1 MIRLYGSNRAWRRRK
16 QKFALDRGAMRNR
29 ILATVAL
36 VLAIAAPAY
45 AQTPSAL
52 TQDDVD
58 RARAERTAAA
68 NSLGDLTSRFEIA
81 AADEVTARERIAE
94 LARAVSKLELEIA
107 DRRVEVDEL
116 VRTRYMSG
124 GPEGTERIFT
134 AKTFKDLPI
143 QNEYYQVMTERDLAM
158 LNGLAIAEKLHK
170 EQQVRLDESLED
182 QVELVAEIIGL
193 RDEILETL
201 EKADADFNAIAAAFQ
216 KQEEERKRLEEEAR
230 LRKLEEDR
238 KRRETEA
245 AAAAAAAVAAT
256 STTTTVATSTTPGA
270 PTTTAAPTT
279 TLSPPTTVESPST
292 TSGTTTTTAPPPP
305 PPVVTSGK
313 ACPINGA
320 TSFSDTWG
328 ARRSGG
334 RSHKGVDMMA
344 GRNTP
349 LVAIESGVITRTSN
363 SSLGG
368 ISIYLTGESGSRY
381 YYAHLDHLESGVM
394 GGLNVTVGQQIGF
407 VGSTGNASD
416 WLPHLHFQYAPK
428 GSDWINPY
436 PLVKELC
443 G

>member
-1 MIRLYGSNRAWRRRK
+1 
-16 QKFALDRGAMRNR
+16 MRNR
-29 ILATVAL
+29 ILAAIAL

-68 NSLGDLTSRFEIA
+68 NSLNDLTSRFEIA
-81 AADEVTARERIAE
+81 AADEVTSRERIAE
-94 LARAVSKLELEIA
+94 LARAVAKLELEIA

-116 VRTRYMSG
+116 VRSRYMSG

-134 AKTFKDLPI
+134 ARTFKDLPI
-143 QNEYYQVMTERDLAM
+143 QNEYYQLMTERDLAL
-158 LNGLAIAEKLHK
+158 LNGLAIAENLHRD
-170 EQQVRLDESLED
+170 QQIRLDESLEA
-182 QVELVAEIIGL
+182 QIALVAEIIDL

-201 EKADADFNAIAAAFQ
+201 ENADAEFNAIAAAFQ

-230 LRKLEEDR
+230 LRRLEEDR
-238 KRRETEA
+238 QRREAEA
-245 AAAAAAAVAAT
+245 AAAAAAAIAAT
-256 STTTTVATSTTPGA
+256 STTTSQAPSPTVSS

-279 TLSPPTTVESPST
+279 TDAPTTTASPTTTVESPST

-305 PPVVTSGK
+305 PPVVTAGK

-349 LVAIESGVITRTSN
+349 LVAIESGTITRTSN

-381 YYAHLDHLESGVM
+381 YYAHLDHLESGVR
-394 GGLNVTVGQQIGF
+394 GGLKVTVGQQIGF
-407 VGSTGNASD
+407 VGSSGNASD

>member
-1 MIRLYGSNRAWRRRK
+1 MIRLYGSKRAWRRRK

-29 ILATVAL
+29 ILAAIAL

-45 AQTPSAL
+45 AQAPSAL

-68 NSLGDLTSRFEIA
+68 NSLNDLTSRFEIA
-81 AADEVTARERIAE
+81 AADEVTSRERIAE
-94 LARAVSKLELEIA
+94 LARAVAKLELEIA
-107 DRRVEVDEL
+107 DRHVEVDEL
-116 VRTRYMSG
+116 VRSRYMSG

-143 QNEYYQVMTERDLAM
+143 QNEYYLHRD
-158 LNGLAIAEKLHK
+158 
-170 EQQVRLDESLED
+170 QQIRLDESLEA
-182 QVELVAEIIGL
+182 QVALVAEIIDL

-201 EKADADFNAIAAAFQ
+201 ENADAEFNAIAAAFQ

-230 LRKLEEDR
+230 LRRLEEDR
-238 KRRETEA
+238 QRREAEA
-245 AAAAAAAVAAT
+245 AAAAAAAIAAT
-256 STTTTVATSTTPGA
+256 STTTSQAPAPTVSSPPTTAASTTTEA
-270 PTTTAAPTT
+270 PTTTASPT
-279 TLSPPTTVESPST
+279 TTVESPST
-292 TSGTTTTTAPPPP
+292 TSGTTSTTAPPPP
-305 PPVVTSGK
+305 PPVVTAGK

-349 LVAIESGVITRTSN
+349 LVAIESGTITRTSS

-381 YYAHLDHLESGVM
+381 YYAHLDHLESGVR
-394 GGLNVTVGQQIGF
+394 GGLKVTVGQQIGF

>member
-1 MIRLYGSNRAWRRRK
+1 
-16 QKFALDRGAMRNR
+16 MRNR
-29 ILATVAL
+29 ILAAIAL

-45 AQTPSAL
+45 AQAPSAL

-68 NSLGDLTSRFEIA
+68 NSLNDLTSRFEIA
-81 AADEVTARERIAE
+81 AADEVTSRERIAE
-94 LARAVSKLELEIA
+94 LARAVAKLELEIA
-107 DRRVEVDEL
+107 DRHVEVDEL
-116 VRTRYMSG
+116 VRNRYMSG

-143 QNEYYQVMTERDLAM
+143 QNEYYQLMTERDLAL
-158 LNGLAIAEKLHK
+158 LNGLAIAENLHRD
-170 EQQVRLDESLED
+170 QQIRLDESLEA
-182 QVELVAEIIGL
+182 QVALVAEIIDL

-201 EKADADFNAIAAAFQ
+201 ENADAEFNAIAAAFQ

-238 KRRETEA
+238 QRREAEA
-245 AAAAAAAVAAT
+245 AAAAAAAIAAT
-256 STTTTVATSTTPGA
+256 STTTSQAPAPTVSSPPTTAASTTTEA
-270 PTTTAAPTT
+270 PTTTASPT
-279 TLSPPTTVESPST
+279 TTVESPST

-305 PPVVTSGK
+305 PPVVTAGK

-349 LVAIESGVITRTSN
+349 LVAIESGTITRTSN

-381 YYAHLDHLESGVM
+381 YYAHLDHLDSGVR
-394 GGLNVTVGQQIGF
+394 GGLKVTVGQQIGF

>member
-1 MIRLYGSNRAWRRRK
+1 
-16 QKFALDRGAMRNR
+16 MRNR
-29 ILATVAL
+29 ILAAIAL

-45 AQTPSAL
+45 AQSPSAL

-58 RARAERTAAA
+58 RARSERNAAA
-68 NSLGDLTSRFEIA
+68 NSLADLTGRFEIA
-81 AADEVTARERIAE
+81 AEDEVNARDRIAD
-94 LARAVSKLELEIA
+94 LARAVAKLEVEIA
-107 DRRVEVDEL
+107 ERKVEVMEL
-116 VRTRYMSG
+116 IRSRYMSG

-143 QNEYYQVMTERDLAM
+143 QSEYYQLMTERDLAT
-158 LNGLAIAEKLHK
+158 LNGLVVAENLHK
-170 EQQVRLDESLED
+170 EQQILLDDSLEN
-182 QVELVAEIIGL
+182 QVALVAEIIEL

-201 EKADADFNAIAAAFQ
+201 ENADTEFNAIAAAFHE
-216 KQEEERKRLEEEAR
+216 QEEERKRLEEEAR
-230 LRKLEEDR
+230 LRKLEEER
-238 KRRETEA
+238 KAREA
-245 AAAAAAAVAAT
+245 AAAAAAAAT
-256 STTTTVATSTTPGA
+256 STTTSQASSTTVTSPTSTVA

-279 TLSPPTTVESPST
+279 TVASPST
-292 TSGTTTTTAPPPP
+292 TSGTTTTTSPPPP
-305 PPVVTSGK
+305 PPLVTAGK

-328 ARRSGG
+328 ASRSGG
-334 RSHKGVDMMA
+334 RTHKGVDMMA
-344 GRNTP
+344 GRGTP

-368 ISIYLTGESGSRY
+368 ISIYFTGASGARY
-381 YYAHLDHLESGVM
+381 YYAHLDRLESGVK
-394 GGLNVTVGQQIGF
+394 GGLTASVGEQIGF

-436 PLVKELC
+436 PLVKDLC

>member
-1 MIRLYGSNRAWRRRK
+1 M
-16 QKFALDRGAMRNR
+16 
-29 ILATVAL
+29 
-36 VLAIAAPAY
+36 
-45 AQTPSAL
+45 
-52 TQDDVD
+52 
-58 RARAERTAAA
+58 
-68 NSLGDLTSRFEIA
+68 TSRFEAA

-94 LARAVSKLELEIA
+94 LARAVAKLELEIA
-107 DRRVEVDEL
+107 DRHVEVDEL
-116 VRTRYMSG
+116 IRSRYMSG

-143 QNEYYQVMTERDLAM
+143 QNEYYQLMTEHDLAM
-158 LNGLAIAEKLHK
+158 LNGLAVAENLHR
-170 EQQVRLDESLED
+170 EQQTRLDESLEA
-182 QVELVAEIIGL
+182 QVALVAEIIEL

-201 EKADADFNAIAAAFQ
+201 ENADSEFNAIAAAFQ
-216 KQEEERKRLEEEAR
+216 KQEDERKRLEEEAR
-230 LRKLEEDR
+230 LRKLEEDW
-238 KRRETEA
+238 KRREAEA

-256 STTTTVATSTTPGA
+256 STTTSEAPSTTGA
-270 PTTTAAPTT
+270 SPTTTAAPTT
-279 TLSPPTTVESPST
+279 TEAPTTTGAPTTTIESPST
-292 TSGTTTTTAPPPP
+292 TSGTTTTTSPPPP
-305 PPVVTSGK
+305 PPVVTAGK

-334 RSHKGVDMMA
+334 RTHKGVDMMA

-349 LVAIESGVITRTSN
+349 LVAIESGTITRTSN

-368 ISIYLTGESGSRY
+368 ISIYLTGDSGSRY
-381 YYAHLDHLESGVM
+381 YYAHLDHLESGVK
-394 GGLNVTVGQQIGF
+394 GGLKVTVGQQIGF

>member
-68 NSLGDLTSRFEIA
+68 NSLGALTSRFEIA

-94 LARAVSKLELEIA
+94 LARAVSRLELEIT
-107 DRRVEVDEL
+107 DRHVEVDEL

-134 AKTFKDLPI
+134 ARTFKDLPI

-201 EKADADFNAIAAAFQ
+201 EKADADFNTIAAAFQ

-238 KRRETEA
+238 KLREAEA
-245 AAAAAAAVAAT
+245 AAAAAAALAAT

-279 TLSPPTTVESPST
+279 TLSPTTTVESPST
-292 TSGTTTTTAPPPP
+292 TSGSTTTTAPPPP

-334 RSHKGVDMMA
+334 RTHKGVDMMA

-368 ISIYLTGESGSRY
+368 ISIYLTGASGSRY
-381 YYAHLDHLESGVM
+381 YYAHLDHLESGVK

-407 VGSTGNASD
+407 VGSSGNASD

>member
-1 MIRLYGSNRAWRRRK
+1 
-16 QKFALDRGAMRNR
+16 MRNR
-29 ILATVAL
+29 ILAATAL

-45 AQTPSAL
+45 AQAPSAL

-68 NSLGDLTSRFEIA
+68 NSLNDLTSRFEIA
-81 AADEVTARERIAE
+81 AADEVTSRERIAE
-94 LARAVSKLELEIA
+94 LARAVAKLELEIA
-107 DRRVEVDEL
+107 DRHVEVDEL
-116 VRTRYMSG
+116 VRNRYMSG

-143 QNEYYQVMTERDLAM
+143 QNEYYQLMTERDLAL
-158 LNGLAIAEKLHK
+158 LNGLAIAENLHRD
-170 EQQVRLDESLED
+170 QQARLDQSLEA
-182 QVELVAEIIGL
+182 QVALVAEIIDL

-201 EKADADFNAIAAAFQ
+201 ENADAEFNTIAAAFHE
-216 KQEEERKRLEEEAR
+216 QEEERKRLEEEAR

-238 KRRETEA
+238 KRRDAEA
-245 AAAAAAAVAAT
+245 AAAIAAA
-256 STTTTVATSTTPGA
+256 STTTSQAPSPTVSSPTTTA
-270 PTTTAAPTT
+270 VSSPTTTAAPTT
-279 TLSPPTTVESPST
+279 TEAPTTSASPTTTVGSPST

-305 PPVVTSGK
+305 PPVVTAGK

-349 LVAIESGVITRTSN
+349 LVAIESGTITRTSN

-381 YYAHLDHLESGVM
+381 YYAHLDHLESGVR
-394 GGLNVTVGQQIGF
+394 GGLKVTVGQQIGF
-407 VGSTGNASD
+407 VGSSGNASD

>member
-1 MIRLYGSNRAWRRRK
+1 
-16 QKFALDRGAMRNR
+16 MRNR
-29 ILATVAL
+29 ILAAIAL

-45 AQTPSAL
+45 AQAPSAL
-52 TQDDVD
+52 TQGDVD
-58 RARAERTAAA
+58 RALAERTAAA
-68 NSLGDLTSRFEIA
+68 NSLNDLTSRFEIA
-81 AADEVTARERIAE
+81 AADEVTSRERIAE
-94 LARAVSKLELEIA
+94 LARAVAKLELEIA
-107 DRRVEVDEL
+107 DRHVEVDEL
-116 VRTRYMSG
+116 VRNRYMSG

-143 QNEYYQVMTERDLAM
+143 QNEYYQLMTERDLAL
-158 LNGLAIAEKLHK
+158 LNGLAIAENLHRD
-170 EQQVRLDESLED
+170 QQIRLDESLGA
-182 QVELVAEIIGL
+182 QVALVVEIIDL

-201 EKADADFNAIAAAFQ
+201 ENADAEFNAIAAAFQ

-230 LRKLEEDR
+230 LRRLEEDR
-238 KRRETEA
+238 QRREAEA
-245 AAAAAAAVAAT
+245 AAAAAAAIAAT
-256 STTTTVATSTTPGA
+256 STTTSQAPSPTVSSPPTTAAPPTTDA
-270 PTTTAAPTT
+270 PTTTASPTT
-279 TLSPPTTVESPST
+279 TVDSPST

-305 PPVVTSGK
+305 PPVVTAGK

-334 RSHKGVDMMA
+334 RSHKGVDMMS

-349 LVAIESGVITRTSN
+349 LVAIESGTITRTSN

-381 YYAHLDHLESGVM
+381 YYAHLDHLESGVR
-394 GGLNVTVGQQIGF
+394 GGLKVTVGQQIGF
-407 VGSTGNASD
+407 VGSSGNASD

>member
-1 MIRLYGSNRAWRRRK
+1 
-16 QKFALDRGAMRNR
+16 MRNR
-29 ILATVAL
+29 ILAAIAL

-45 AQTPSAL
+45 AQAPSAL

-68 NSLGDLTSRFEIA
+68 NSLNDLTSRFEIA
-81 AADEVTARERIAE
+81 AADEVTSRERIAE
-94 LARAVSKLELEIA
+94 LARAVAKLELEIA
-107 DRRVEVDEL
+107 DRHVEVAEL
-116 VRTRYMSG
+116 VRSRYMSG

-134 AKTFKDLPI
+134 ARTFKDLPI
-143 QNEYYQVMTERDLAM
+143 QNEYYQLMTERDLAL
-158 LNGLAIAEKLHK
+158 LNGLAIAENLHRD
-170 EQQVRLDESLED
+170 QQIRLDESLEA
-182 QVELVAEIIGL
+182 QIALVAEIIDL

-201 EKADADFNAIAAAFQ
+201 ENADAEFNAIAAAFQ

-230 LRKLEEDR
+230 LRRLEEDR
-238 KRRETEA
+238 QRREAEA
-245 AAAAAAAVAAT
+245 AAAAAAAIAAT
-256 STTTTVATSTTPGA
+256 STTTSQAPSPTVSS

-279 TLSPPTTVESPST
+279 TDAPTTTASPTTTVESPST

-305 PPVVTSGK
+305 PPVVTAGK

-349 LVAIESGVITRTSN
+349 LVAIESGTITRTSN

-381 YYAHLDHLESGVM
+381 YYAHLDHLESGVK
-394 GGLNVTVGQQIGF
+394 GGLKVTVGQQIGF
-407 VGSTGNASD
+407 VGSSGNASD

>member
-1 MIRLYGSNRAWRRRK
+1 
-16 QKFALDRGAMRNR
+16 MRNR
-29 ILATVAL
+29 ILAAIAL

-45 AQTPSAL
+45 AQAPSAL

-68 NSLGDLTSRFEIA
+68 NSLNDLTSRFEIA
-81 AADEVTARERIAE
+81 AADEVTSRERIAE
-94 LARAVSKLELEIA
+94 LARAVAKLELEIA

-116 VRTRYMSG
+116 VRSRYMSG

-134 AKTFKDLPI
+134 ARTFKDLPI
-143 QNEYYQVMTERDLAM
+143 QNEYYQLMTERDLAL
-158 LNGLAIAEKLHK
+158 LNGLAIAENLHRD
-170 EQQVRLDESLED
+170 QQIRLDESLEA
-182 QVELVAEIIGL
+182 QIALVAEIIDL

-201 EKADADFNAIAAAFQ
+201 ENADAEFNAIAAAFQ

-230 LRKLEEDR
+230 LRRLEEDR
-238 KRRETEA
+238 QRREAEA
-245 AAAAAAAVAAT
+245 AAAAAAAIAAT
-256 STTTTVATSTTPGA
+256 STTTSQAPSPTVSS

-279 TLSPPTTVESPST
+279 TDAPTTTASPTTTVESPST

-305 PPVVTSGK
+305 PPVVTAGK

-349 LVAIESGVITRTSN
+349 LVAIESGTITRTSN

-381 YYAHLDHLESGVM
+381 YYAHLDHLESGVR
-394 GGLNVTVGQQIGF
+394 GGLKVTVGQQIGF
-407 VGSTGNASD
+407 VGSSGNASD